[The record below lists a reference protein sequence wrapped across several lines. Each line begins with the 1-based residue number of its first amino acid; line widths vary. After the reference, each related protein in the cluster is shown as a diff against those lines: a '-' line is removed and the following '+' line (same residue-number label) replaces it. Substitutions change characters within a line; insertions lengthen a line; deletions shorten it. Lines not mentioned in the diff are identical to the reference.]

1 MIDRRVALGGVLITC
16 ALIAGCSS
24 GDEGITLGDARK
36 AAAGESPTSCPIPFD
51 VSAALPGSPKAQPGE
66 VEVQTSKTTTPAPDP
81 VAAQRDQGMSA
92 LDAAAGVSISC
103 DYDVEGKTVEVW
115 LVVTPGRGAVNMMA
129 PSIMQAAKMDTAQL
143 RDFLT
148 DAPEPGEV
156 KLTPG
161 GDVAVAGVQVQ
172 DDGDASLLVNPDGI
186 VTDDVLSTT
195 TETLLSQIKF

>member
-1 MIDRRVALGGVLITC
+1 
-16 ALIAGCSS
+16 
-24 GDEGITLGDARK
+24 
-36 AAAGESPTSCPIPFD
+36 
-51 VSAALPGSPKAQPGE
+51 
-66 VEVQTSKTTTPAPDP
+66 
-81 VAAQRDQGMSA
+81 MSA

-103 DYDVEGKTVEVW
+103 DYEVDGRTVEAW
-115 LVVTPGRGAVNMMA
+115 LVVTPGHGAVSMMA
-129 PSIMQAAKMDTAQL
+129 PSIMQAAKLDTAQL
-143 RDFLT
+143 RDFLN

-186 VTDDVLSTT
+186 VTDDALSTT